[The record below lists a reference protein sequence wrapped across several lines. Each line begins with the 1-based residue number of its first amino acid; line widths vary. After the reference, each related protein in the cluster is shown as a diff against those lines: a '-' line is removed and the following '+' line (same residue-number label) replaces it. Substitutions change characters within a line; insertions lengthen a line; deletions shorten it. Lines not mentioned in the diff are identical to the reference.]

1 VRLKLSIGIF
11 KMKTL
16 VSENIPN
23 FPENRNILMKK
34 IFLFLLLA
42 TAAFSLNSCSGND
55 SSDPEPGGT
64 ISFMFNG
71 AQKTF
76 HNVTVSENL
85 YFEGTPDEYSELFV
99 FGIDPDIPG
108 ENVRFTLYKN
118 HMEDIVSV
126 FYTIS
131 DVEYERKENQFTL
144 SLTANGNNN
153 RLKGTF
159 SGDMYA
165 PFNTVDDISVSNGTF
180 DIQY

>member
-1 VRLKLSIGIF
+1 
-11 KMKTL
+11 MKTL
-16 VSENIPN
+16 ISENIPN
-23 FPENRNILMKK
+23 FPENRNIPMKK

-42 TAAFSLNSCSGND
+42 TAAFSLNSCSGSD
-55 SSDPEPGGT
+55 SSNPEPGGT

-71 AQKTF
+71 VQKTF

-99 FGIDPDIPG
+99 FGTDSDIPG

-131 DVEYERKENQFTL
+131 DVQYERKENQFTL
-144 SLTANGNNN
+144 TLTANGNSN

-159 SGDMYA
+159 SGNMYA
-165 PFNTVDDISVSNGTF
+165 PFNTVDDISVSSGTF